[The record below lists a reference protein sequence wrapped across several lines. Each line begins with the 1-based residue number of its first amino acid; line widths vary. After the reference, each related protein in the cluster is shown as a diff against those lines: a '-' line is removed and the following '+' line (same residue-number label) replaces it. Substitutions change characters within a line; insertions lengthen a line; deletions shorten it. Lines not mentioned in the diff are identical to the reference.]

1 MTSSL
6 DLAYNTNMEKLTIPE
21 YGRNVLKMIEHA
33 KKIENKEERNKAAKV
48 IIKVMDLISPG
59 PKHNSNSEEHL
70 QKLWSHLH
78 IISNF
83 ELNVESPYELPTKEN
98 YQSRPDD
105 VPYPS
110 NAIKYGHYGKIME
123 DMVKAATE
131 FKEGEEKQKLVKHIA
146 NLLKTSYLQWNR
158 DSVNDQLIIKQLEEL
173 SNGKLTISADQF
185 RETSDI
191 VRTFKKKKSNNNK
204 NYSKNK
210 NRRKDYGGF

>member
-1 MTSSL
+1 
-6 DLAYNTNMEKLTIPE
+6 
-21 YGRNVLKMIEHA
+21 
-33 KKIENKEERNKAAKV
+33 
-48 IIKVMDLISPG
+48 
-59 PKHNSNSEEHL
+59 
-70 QKLWSHLH
+70 
-78 IISNF
+78 
-83 ELNVESPYELPTKEN
+83 
-98 YQSRPDD
+98 
-105 VPYPS
+105 
-110 NAIKYGHYGKIME
+110 ME

-173 SNGKLTISADQF
+173 SNGKLTITADQF

-191 VRTFKKKKSNNNK
+191 LRTFKKKKTNNNK